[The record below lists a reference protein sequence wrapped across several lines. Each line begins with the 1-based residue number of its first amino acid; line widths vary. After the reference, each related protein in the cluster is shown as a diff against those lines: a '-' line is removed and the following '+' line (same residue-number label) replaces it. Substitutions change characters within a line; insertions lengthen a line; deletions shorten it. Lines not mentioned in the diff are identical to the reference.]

1 VPHSANIDCSSY
13 PPTIED
19 YESPQRDKLNQLM
32 GPDPNNS
39 PDFLSAVFFMF
50 LKIHSCISSFT
61 NLPHGKDFNLTARF
75 KEAALQHLRSSPRSA
90 VGR

>member
-32 GPDPNNS
+32 GPDPRVVTVSN
-39 PDFLSAVFFMF
+39 
-50 LKIHSCISSFT
+50 T
-61 NLPHGKDFNLTARF
+61 YY
-75 KEAALQHLRSSPRSA
+75 
-90 VGR
+90 